1 MLLTIPSEPGWTVKV
16 DGKKV
21 ETLEILKAFIG
32 VKLTPGQ
39 HTVSVTYTPP
49 GFVVGIFTLILGI
62 AVCVLFGI
70 YDKKNNKILLERAR
84 RKKLGV
90 TEADEAPK
98 PETAASKKDK
108 IIKSK
113 GAVSNLDIT
122 EADKAIEEAET
133 KTAKQQAEQS
143 NQKTKNSNKKKNGK
157 KKK

>member
-1 MLLTIPSEPGWTVKV
+1 MFFSEFTTKRTIKFF
-16 DGKKV
+16 
-21 ETLEILKAFIG
+21 LKEQDA
-32 VKLTPGQ
+32 
-39 HTVSVTYTPP
+39 
-49 GFVVGIFTLILGI
+49 
-62 AVCVLFGI
+62 
-70 YDKKNNKILLERAR
+70 
-84 RKKLGV
+84 KKLGV

>member
-1 MLLTIPSEPGWTVKV
+1 MKEQ
-16 DGKKV
+16 D
-21 ETLEILKAFIG
+21 A
-32 VKLTPGQ
+32 
-39 HTVSVTYTPP
+39 
-49 GFVVGIFTLILGI
+49 
-62 AVCVLFGI
+62 
-70 YDKKNNKILLERAR
+70 
-84 RKKLGV
+84 KKLGV